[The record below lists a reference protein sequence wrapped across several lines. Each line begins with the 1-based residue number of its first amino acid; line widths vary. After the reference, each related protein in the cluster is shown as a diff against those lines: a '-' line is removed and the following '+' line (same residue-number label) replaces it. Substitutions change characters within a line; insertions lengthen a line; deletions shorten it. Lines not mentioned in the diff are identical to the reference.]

1 MAEPKQLTVCRCG
14 RAASAALY
22 QRFLRSHRR
31 RGRFLITLCV
41 AAGLLLSAAP
51 AGWAADPFTERCIA
65 LKAQLATLDC
75 KQIFREARALLS
87 DGQPYLSNV
96 AQELRSNRGRLE
108 ASSALLRDTTHAA
121 RDCLVKHVREAPAVA
136 QAYTAI
142 DALSVKLGSWIT
154 HKWEFP
160 ADFARN
166 YQRDLID
173 KYNHALEAM
182 AAAERQL

>member
-1 MAEPKQLTVCRCG
+1 MVAPGFL
-14 RAASAALY
+14 SAP
-22 QRFLRSHRR
+22 
-31 RGRFLITLCV
+31 CV

-51 AGWAADPFTERCIA
+51 MGWAADPFTERCIA

-87 DGQPYLSNV
+87 DGQPYLSNI

-121 RDCLVKHVREAPAVA
+121 RGCLVKHVREAPAVA

-142 DALSVKLGSWIT
+142 DALSAKLGSWVT

-160 ADFARN
+160 TSFARD
-166 YQRDLID
+166 YQRDLTE
-173 KYNHALEAM
+173 KYNQALKAM
-182 AAAERQL
+182 AVAERQLR